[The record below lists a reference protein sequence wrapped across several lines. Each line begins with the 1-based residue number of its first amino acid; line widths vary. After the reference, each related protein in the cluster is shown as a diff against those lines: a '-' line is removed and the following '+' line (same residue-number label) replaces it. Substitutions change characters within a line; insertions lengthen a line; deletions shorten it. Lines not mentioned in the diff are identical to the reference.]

1 MRHARYHTG
10 RVFSVYGSSSSEIH
24 KFQAGCWPAIAWR
37 RIHSSRRSPIET
49 LRKWRWQTTELQ
61 NRGDTKS
68 HRCGAG
74 TIYCFATKRSGKY
87 IAFNPNCGVLEYVG
101 SSMHYLTYL
110 GIPSDILLTCKGQRA
125 VYTFFQEQMT
135 SILICPPAC
144 GIKNAQLLA
153 RNHPLRLLA
162 IRANNQAFICISLPV
177 HGYFL
182 VYWCIQHTYYIY
194 LQVLLLLI
202 SDKHTTTILIGW
214 TIF

>member
-1 MRHARYHTG
+1 MLIRATQSYDFPTGAQTQSDLIKLWGGQRSNGVMTGTLMHPGTRCLYYKYVDQAIPLRHARYHTG

-74 TIYCFATKRSGKY
+74 TIYCLATKRSGKY

-110 GIPSDILLTCKGQRA
+110 PG
-125 VYTFFQEQMT
+125 
-135 SILICPPAC
+135 
-144 GIKNAQLLA
+144 
-153 RNHPLRLLA
+153 HP
-162 IRANNQAFICISLPV
+162 IRHI
-177 HGYFL
+177 
-182 VYWCIQHTYYIY
+182 TY
-194 LQVLLLLI
+194 L
-202 SDKHTTTILIGW
+202 
-214 TIF
+214 